1 MNTIALLIAIGLG
14 FSIILF
20 IGFELVC
27 WFIRTKARPDYSQIK
42 RNQPFLAKIDKE
54 FIVLRCSY
62 NDAENKLLY
71 ARNELQEEVIVEY
84 KNVIV

>member
-14 FSIILF
+14 FSICLF

-27 WFIRTKARPDYSQIK
+27 WFIRRKARPDLSQIK
-42 RNQPFLAKIDKE
+42 RNQPFLAKINKE

-62 NDAENKLLY
+62 NDIEHKLIY
-71 ARNELQEEVIVEY
+71 ARNELHEEVIIDY
-84 KNVIV
+84 KNVIL